1 MNLPISSIQDEVEKD
16 CKVIRAAKHA
26 KTKKTFEKF
35 LAIQKDLQQT
45 ISEVRSNKENRGQF
59 HQHLHPTFTQVHH
72 FFGSEFQRA

>member
-1 MNLPISSIQDEVEKD
+1 MNNDHIKRPHPRTIPKNGTFSDVIYRLPMSSIQDEVEKD

-45 ISEVRSNKENRGQF
+45 ISEVRRSNQD
-59 HQHLHPTFTQVHH
+59 
-72 FFGSEFQRA
+72 

>member
-1 MNLPISSIQDEVEKD
+1 MTTLNVLTHVPFPKMVHLVTLFINLPMSSIQDEVEKD

-45 ISEVRSNKENRGQF
+45 ISEVRRSNQD
-59 HQHLHPTFTQVHH
+59 
-72 FFGSEFQRA
+72 